1 MGFLDLGHASDFDG
15 PVRRRAEPS
24 VIMANIAASDLKIV
38 GRLPIFS
45 GLSGE
50 SLAVLL
56 AGARVAKFGAGDP
69 WM

>member
-1 MGFLDLGHASDFDG
+1 
-15 PVRRRAEPS
+15 
-24 VIMANIAASDLKIV
+24 MANIAASDLEIV
-38 GRLPIFS
+38 GRLPMFS

-56 AGARVAKFGAGDP
+56 AGARVAEFGAGDP

>member
-1 MGFLDLGHASDFDG
+1 MTNF
-15 PVRRRAEPS
+15 
-24 VIMANIAASDLKIV
+24 AASDLEIV

-50 SLAVLL
+50 SLAVLM
-56 AGARVAKFGAGDP
+56 AGARIADFGAGDP